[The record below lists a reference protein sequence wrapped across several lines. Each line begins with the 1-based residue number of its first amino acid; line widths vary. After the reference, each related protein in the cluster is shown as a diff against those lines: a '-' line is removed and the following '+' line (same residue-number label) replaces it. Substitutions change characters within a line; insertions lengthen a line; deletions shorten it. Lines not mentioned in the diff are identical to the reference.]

1 MAEQKSKE
9 KELKEAIAKEKEAI
23 VDTYDEILNKFK
35 SEREKLQKEMGR
47 EIENARKYVKDN
59 PDTGVGIALAGGII
73 AGIIIGKI
81 LNR

>member
-1 MAEQKSKE
+1 MAEEKSKE

-23 VDTYDEILNKFK
+23 VDTYDEILSKFK
-35 SEREKLQKEMGR
+35 EEREKLQKEVGR
-47 EIENARKYVKDN
+47 EIDNARKYVKDN

>member
-35 SEREKLQKEMGR
+35 AEREKLQKEVGR

>member
-35 SEREKLQKEMGR
+35 AEREKLQKEVGR
-47 EIENARKYVKDN
+47 EIESARKYVKNN

>member
-1 MAEQKSKE
+1 MAVQKSKE

-35 SEREKLQKEMGR
+35 AEREKLQKEVGR

>member
-1 MAEQKSKE
+1 MAEEKSKE
-9 KELKEAIAKEKEAI
+9 TELKEAIAKEKEAI
-23 VDTYDEILNKFK
+23 VDTYDEILSKFK
-35 SEREKLQKEMGR
+35 AEREKLQKEVGR
-47 EIENARKYVKDN
+47 EIDNARKYVKDN

>member
-1 MAEQKSKE
+1 MAEEKSKE

-23 VDTYDEILNKFK
+23 VDTYDEILSKFK
-35 SEREKLQKEMGR
+35 AEREKLQKEVGR